1 MFKKIKDLFSKE
13 EQQPIEMKCS
23 DIPGWFEAE
32 MKKIRETEETR
43 VSASREPVMMA
54 ISSLRE
60 LVPELGTG
68 DHEGTGFV
76 KLEKVAENSLPLYK
90 KSMMSALS
98 RPFPEKTEEFYHAV
112 AECLKGCIKSSQ
124 GPGRYLVRVFPE
136 QMKLIQSEVSRIGK
150 EVNAMNPVFA
160 ESRVKHTSLEK
171 IRATHHSLV
180 RVQREHD
187 DTVKNLPRLLD
198 ESVKLR
204 QEEEDLS
211 RQVTAAGNDPRFAR
225 YTGLKRKEEE
235 LLHDREKLTGE
246 MTVLAGMVV
255 HVMRRA
261 EKVAHKDR
269 NDVLGKKIHALA
281 ETLSKNEMP
290 DTADDLL
297 PLLSGVLQPVS
308 GMVASGE
315 ITLKSKDEQEFFA
328 DEKALPS
335 RVEEMYRE
343 SREINRLIGE
353 VRSEI
358 GNDTFIREKEALEK
372 RYKQKKSEYH
382 ENERSIIDSRH
393 KIDVAAQ
400 EIPGL
405 VRQIDAELTLYS
417 GGQIRISSSDEG
429 KKEESA

>member
-13 EQQPIEMKCS
+13 EQQPTGMKSS
-23 DIPGWFEAE
+23 DVPGWLEAE

-68 DHEGTGFV
+68 GHEGTGFV

-90 KSMMSALS
+90 KSMLSALS
-98 RPFPEKTEEFYHAV
+98 RSFPEKTEEFYHAV

-136 QMKLIQSEVSRIGK
+136 QMKSIQSEVSRIGK

-171 IRATHHSLV
+171 IRTIHHSLV
-180 RVQREHD
+180 RVRQEHD
-187 DTVKNLPRLLD
+187 DAVKNLPRLLE
-198 ESVKLR
+198 ESVKLEK
-204 QEEEDLS
+204 EEEDLS
-211 RQVTAAGNDPRFAR
+211 LQVAAAGNDPRFTR
-225 YTGLKRKEEE
+225 YTGLTRREQE
-235 LLHDREKLTGE
+235 LLQGREKLTGE
-246 MTVLAGMVV
+246 MAVLSGMVV

-269 NDVLGKKIHALA
+269 NDVLGKKIHVLV

-290 DTADDLL
+290 ATADDIL
-297 PLLSGVLQPVS
+297 PLLSGVLQPVTT
-308 GMVASGE
+308 MVASGE
-315 ITLKSKDEQEFFA
+315 ITLKSKDEQDYFA
-328 DEKALPS
+328 DGHALPS
-335 RVEEMYRE
+335 RVEELYRR
-343 SREINRLIGE
+343 SGDINRLIGE
-353 VRSEI
+353 VREEI
-358 GNDTFIREKEALEK
+358 GNDAFIREKETLEK
-372 RYKQKKSEYH
+372 RHRQKKSEYH

-393 KIDVAAQ
+393 KIDVTSK
-400 EIPGL
+400 EVPEL
-405 VRQIDAELTLYS
+405 VGQIEAELTRYL
-417 GGQIRISSSDEG
+417 GGQIRISDSG
-429 KKEESA
+429 VLEE